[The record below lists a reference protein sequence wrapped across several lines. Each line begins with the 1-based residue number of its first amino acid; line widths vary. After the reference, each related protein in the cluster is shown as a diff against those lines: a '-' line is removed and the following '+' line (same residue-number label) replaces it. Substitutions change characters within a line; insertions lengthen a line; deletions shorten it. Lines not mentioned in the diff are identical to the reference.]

1 MTDTPRNPP
10 LRGLRERRI
19 FRRLNQQDL
28 AEVIGVTQ
36 SHYRQ
41 FEVGNV
47 RLDVHRAK
55 LLADV
60 LSCSIEELL

>member
-1 MTDTPRNPP
+1 MPEEPRNPP

-19 FRRLNQQDL
+19 FRRLNQQHL

-47 RLDVHRAK
+47 RLDVHRAL
-55 LLADV
+55 LLARV
-60 LSCSIEELL
+60 LNCSIEELV